1 MDNAKNSGITT
12 EWVDN
17 AVKPGDDFFRH
28 VNGRWLDTYEIPAD
42 RSKDGGLYTLR
53 DDAEKHVREIVER
66 IAKEQPES
74 RIGALYNSFM
84 DTEKIESDG
93 LEWAGAASWVVHQ
106 HRSERPRALRL
117 LPHPGRVGS
126 AR

>member
-28 VNGRWLDTYEIPAD
+28 VNGRWPDTYEIPAD

-53 DDAEKHVREIVER
+53 DDAQKHARELVER
-66 IAKEQPES
+66 IAKEHPDTSHAAAQ
-74 RIGALYNSFM
+74 NSFM
-84 DTEKIESDG
+84 AHEKQH
-93 LEWAGAASWVVHQ
+93 AA
-106 HRSERPRALRL
+106 L
-117 LPHPGRVGS
+117 
-126 AR
+126 